1 MSRKLTSYER
11 ETIINYN
18 DADDMADIYTHDK
31 ALQRH
36 IEKEL
41 GLKPYFK
48 LEAAREYEIPKKWLR
63 YPRKPSEKRR
73 EAAKKALKAR
83 GGRIEQK
90 VKVSAGV

>member
-1 MSRKLTSYER
+1 MSRITAYER

-18 DADDMADIYTHDK
+18 DTDDMADIYTHDK

-36 IEKEL
+36 IEKAL
-41 GLKPYFK
+41 CIKPYFK

-73 EAAKKALKAR
+73 EAAKESLKAR
-83 GGRIEQK
+83 GGRIERK
-90 VKVSAGV
+90 KKVSAGS